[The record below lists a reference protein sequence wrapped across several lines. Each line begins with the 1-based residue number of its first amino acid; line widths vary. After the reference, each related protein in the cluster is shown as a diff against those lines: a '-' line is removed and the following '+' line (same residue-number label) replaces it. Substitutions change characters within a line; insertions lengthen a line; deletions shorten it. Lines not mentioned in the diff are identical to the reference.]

1 MIKINLLDTLDL
13 EQSSSLSSS
22 RSKKSLLLWSLILVV
37 GIGGGLT
44 LWPGLW
50 SAEESIVTIDTSKGK
65 VVLAKPVKDLPKV
78 EPKYHNSVEEVVHD
92 IHLKPIP
99 KPAKVFR
106 ITEPLASFRAYTA
119 AGIKVLS
126 SISANGIGFAD
137 VVMKTPNYFYLYGIA
152 ENNGVYRNFKTKLG
166 KNTSPLKS
174 IAPIGIGV
182 SKVAQSF
189 QFYGQWSKKVKSAK
203 FIKLHL
209 SASQEKQL
217 LAKLKNLA
225 KGTGLKVQGLQKFS
239 QVKKGPYMRKVL
251 SSQLLGN
258 YQQLNSFLQKLNRWK
273 WPVSI
278 QQLSLG
284 ANQRETLSTKVDW
297 VYYSK

>member
-1 MIKINLLDTLDL
+1 MIKINLLDTLKI
-13 EQSSSLSSS
+13 EQTASRSSS
-22 RSKKSLLLWSLILVV
+22 RSKKSLLLWSLILIF
-37 GIGGGLT
+37 GIGGGLA
-44 LWPGLW
+44 LWPEIW
-50 SAEESIVTIDTSKGK
+50 SPEESIVAIETSKK
-65 VVLAKPVKDLPKV
+65 PVVLAKPVKPLPKV
-78 EPKYHNSVEEVVHD
+78 EPKYHKNVEDVVHNV
-92 IHLKPIP
+92 HLKPIP
-99 KPAKVFR
+99 KPPKVFR

-119 AGIKVLS
+119 AGIKLLS

-152 ENNGVYRNFKTKLG
+152 ENNGVYRNFKAKLD

-174 IAPIGIGV
+174 IAPQGIGV

-189 QFYGQWSKKVKSAK
+189 QFYGQWRKKAKSAK
-203 FIKLHL
+203 FMKLYL

-217 LAKLKNLA
+217 LVKLKKLA
-225 KGTGLKVQGLQKFS
+225 KGTGLKVEGLQKFS